1 VPPSTRSPMHQ
12 RAKSPSVSANRPVPR
27 RHGPSVVTLVGA
39 IRAAVTPVELRHAA
53 DGYPDATVRAA
64 VEAGLRECPLAAAE
78 GDLDAPALVTF
89 WLLDA
94 DSFEWFPPP
103 TLENTIAAIQQ
114 HLVASAD

>member
-1 VPPSTRSPMHQ
+1 VSP
-12 RAKSPSVSANRPVPR
+12 RAAPIHTGTAPSVAP
-27 RHGPSVVTLVGA
+27 LVGA

-53 DGYPDATVRAA
+53 VGYPDATIRAA

-78 GDLDAPALVTF
+78 GDLDVPALVTF

-103 TLENTIAAIQQ
+103 LPENTIAAIQQ